1 MAWFSQLDNLQEQE
15 GGRMKRK
22 LLASL
27 ISAAVCQ
34 PILAAEISDYV
45 RFSGFGTLGIVH
57 SSDKDADFRGNIEQ
71 STGAGRTNTH
81 DSGVDSVFG
90 AQADVQFMPNL
101 TGTAQIVT
109 RRLSDYNSTRPY
121 FEWANIKYQATR
133 DLSVRAGRVV
143 APVFMISDSRMVGYA
158 QTMVRPPEEV
168 YFINPIT
175 YVNGADVNYKFAA
188 GPVLYKVGATIGKLN
203 QSLVSPAGTVNYKFD
218 AKLINGAAEYNGST
232 LRLGY
237 GRVDLTAKSELLDAY
252 DKGMTTL
259 VNAGVANASTVQD
272 NTYHTDNPVDMYTL
286 GYVYDKNEWLLQG
299 EYVSRKSRSDIVLDL
314 DGFSLMGGY
323 RIAKWTPFLGYA
335 HMNTKNPVIL
345 PSLNT
350 SSLPPGQAGA
360 INALNATY
368 QMRHNRTTWSMGTR
382 WDVIDNVA
390 LKVQFDRTD
399 KEKGGTGLFVNST
412 PEFNNNDRKIN
423 VYSATLDFVF

>member
-1 MAWFSQLDNLQEQE
+1 
-15 GGRMKRK
+15 MKRK

-34 PILAAEISDYV
+34 PVLAAEISDWV

-57 SSDKDADFRGNIEQ
+57 SSDKDADFRGNLEQ
-71 STGAGRTNTH
+71 NTGAGRSNTH
-81 DSGVDSVFG
+81 DSGVDSVLG
-90 AQADVQFMPNL
+90 AQADLQFMQNL

-143 APVFMISDSRMVGYA
+143 APMFMISDSRMVGYS

-175 YVNGADVNYKFAA
+175 YVNGADINYKFSS
-188 GPVLYKVGATIGKLN
+188 GSVLYKVGATVGKLN
-203 QSLVSPAGTVNYKFD
+203 QSLVSAVGTFNYKFD

-237 GRVDLTAKSELLDAY
+237 GRVDLTAKAEALDAY
-252 DKGMTTL
+252 DRGMSTL
-259 VNAGVANASTVQD
+259 VNAGVPNASTIQN
-272 NTYHTDNPVDMYTL
+272 NTSHTDNPVDMYTL
-286 GYVYDKNEWLLQG
+286 GYVYDKKEWLVQS
-299 EYVSRKSRSDIVLDL
+299 EFVSRKSRSDLVLDL
-314 DGFSLMGGY
+314 DGFSLLGGY
-323 RIAKWTPFLGYA
+323 RIGKWTPFLGYA
-335 HMNTKNPVIL
+335 HMSTKNPVIL

-368 QMRHNRTTWSMGTR
+368 QMRHNRTTWSLGTR

-390 LKVQFDRTD
+390 LKMQFDRTD

>member
-1 MAWFSQLDNLQEQE
+1 
-15 GGRMKRK
+15 MKRK

-34 PILAAEISDYV
+34 PVLAAEISDYV

-90 AQADVQFMPNL
+90 AQADVQFMPKL

-175 YVNGADVNYKFAA
+175 YVNGADVNYKFAS

-203 QSLVSPAGTVNYKFD
+203 QTLVSAVGSFSYKFD
-218 AKLINGAAEYNGST
+218 TKLVNAAAEYNGST

-237 GRVDLTAKSELLDAY
+237 GKVDLSASAEALDIY
-252 DKGMTTL
+252 DKGMNTL
-259 VNAGVANASTVQD
+259 VNAGVANASTIQS
-272 NTYHTDNPVDMYTL
+272 NTYHTDNTVEMYML
-286 GYVYDKNEWLLQG
+286 GYVYDKNEWLFQS
-299 EYVSRKSRSDIVLDL
+299 EYVSRKSKSDIVLDL

-335 HMNTKNPVIL
+335 HMSTKNPVIL

-350 SSLPPGQAGA
+350 SSLPPGQAGI

-368 QMRHNRTTWSMGTR
+368 QMRHNRSTWSMGTR

>member
-1 MAWFSQLDNLQEQE
+1 
-15 GGRMKRK
+15 MKRK

-34 PILAAEISDYV
+34 PTLAAEISDYV

-81 DSGVDSVFG
+81 DSGVDSVLG

-109 RRLSDYNSTRPY
+109 RRLSDYTSTRPY

-175 YVNGADVNYKFAA
+175 YVNGADVNYKFVS

-203 QSLVSPAGTVNYKFD
+203 QTLVSSAGTFNYKFD

-237 GRVDLTAKSELLDAY
+237 GRVDLTAKADALDVY
-252 DKGMTTL
+252 DQSINAL
-259 VNAGVANASTVQD
+259 VAAGVANAATVQS
-272 NTYHTDNPVDMYTL
+272 NTYHTDNPVDMYTV
-286 GYVYDKNEWLLQG
+286 GYIYDKNEWLFQG
-299 EYVSRKSRSDIVLDL
+299 EYVSRKSKSDIVLDI
-314 DGFSLMGGY
+314 DGFSLMGAY

-335 HMNTKNPVIL
+335 HMSTKNPVIL
-345 PSLNT
+345 PPLDV
-350 SSLPPGQAGA
+350 SSLPSGLPAKVGPREIVQS
-360 INALNATY
+360 LNNTY

>member
-1 MAWFSQLDNLQEQE
+1 
-15 GGRMKRK
+15 MKRK

-34 PILAAEISDYV
+34 PVLAAEISDYV

-90 AQADVQFMPNL
+90 AQADVQFMPKL

-175 YVNGADVNYKFAA
+175 YVNGADVNYKFAS

-203 QSLVSPAGTVNYKFD
+203 QTLVSAVGSFSYKFD
-218 AKLINGAAEYNGST
+218 TKLVNAAAEYNGST

-237 GRVDLTAKSELLDAY
+237 GKVDLSASAEALDIY
-252 DKGMTTL
+252 DKGMNTL
-259 VNAGVANASTVQD
+259 VNAGVANASTIQS
-272 NTYHTDNPVDMYTL
+272 NTYHTDNTVEMYML
-286 GYVYDKNEWLLQG
+286 GYVYDKNEWLFQS
-299 EYVSRKSRSDIVLDL
+299 EYVSRKSKSDIVLDL

-335 HMNTKNPVIL
+335 HMSTKNPVIL

-350 SSLPPGQAGA
+350 SSLPPGQAGI

-368 QMRHNRTTWSMGTR
+368 QMPHNRSTWSMGTR